1 MSRNE
6 ISIKMN
12 ETTNRNFV
20 PMSNRVERC
29 VSRKAF
35 DLNH

>member
-6 ISIKMN
+6 TSMKMN
-12 ETTNRNFV
+12 ETTNRNFALT
-20 PMSNRVERC
+20 SNRVERC